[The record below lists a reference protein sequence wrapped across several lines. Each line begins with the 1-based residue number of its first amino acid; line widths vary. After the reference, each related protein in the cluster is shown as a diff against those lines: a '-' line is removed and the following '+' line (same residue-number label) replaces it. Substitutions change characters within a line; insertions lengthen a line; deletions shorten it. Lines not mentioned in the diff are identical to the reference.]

1 VRAHCVPA
9 PVDLLINSVINE
21 GILPAE
27 FLTSDDGRSVRAAA
41 CALISFYFESAGAL
55 TSEERLF
62 VIGVTVP
69 RLCRSTSFAMAAL
82 LKEDW
87 TVRHE
92 FLTIDLTPFVRGA
105 VERLARPIVAR
116 NLVESSPEILGGMP
130 VIRGTRVPVYD
141 VAASVSAGIPV
152 EDILDDY
159 PSLDREKVELAA
171 IFAEANPP
179 RGRPRV
185 ASSFRRALL
194 LFPIVAFPDGKDRRE
209 VSDRRVPQPQARQV
223 GTRERGT
230 GNPRMLCGEN
240 WRARRIGSSSPLS
253 WTATGRL

>member
-1 VRAHCVPA
+1 MSPA
-9 PVDLLINSVINE
+9 SEILKTTEAAVVSRVTLREVNRVIDE

-27 FLTSDDGRSVRAAA
+27 FFTSDDGRSVRAAA
-41 CALISFYFESAGAL
+41 CTLISFYFESAGAL

-69 RLCRSTSFAMAAL
+69 RLRRSTSFAMSAL

-105 VERLARPIVAR
+105 VERLARLIVAR

-179 RGRPRV
+179 RGRPRGRGELPKGAV
-185 ASSFRRALL
+185 
-194 LFPIVAFPDGKDRRE
+194 II
-209 VSDRRVPQPQARQV
+209 SDRRI
-223 GTRERGT
+223 
-230 GNPRMLCGEN
+230 PR
-240 WRARRIGSSSPLS
+240 RKK
-253 WTATGRL
+253 AT